1 GRGARR
7 LTAAPPSRQSTASRR
22 VALPTGD
29 PLQTVP
35 VVGAV
40 TGALVNVAFMQHF
53 DDVARG
59 HFIVR
64 RLERRYGSQ
73 AIRAAY
79 YMRVARERALRARE
93 FSPLE
98 GW

>member
-1 GRGARR
+1 
-7 LTAAPPSRQSTASRR
+7 
-22 VALPTGD
+22 
-29 PLQTVP
+29 
-35 VVGAV
+35 VGAV

-64 RLERRYGSQ
+64 RLERRYESK
-73 AIRAAY
+73 ALRAA

>member
-1 GRGARR
+1 M
-7 LTAAPPSRQSTASRR
+7 
-22 VALPTGD
+22 
-29 PLQTVP
+29 
-35 VVGAV
+35 

-64 RLERRYGSQ
+64 RFERRYGSQ

-79 YMRVARERALRARE
+79 MRVARARLASPGVQPARRLVAPPPDGAPASRAA
-93 FSPLE
+93 SV
-98 GW
+98 